1 MPKIVKPLSFSEVDK
16 AKVKDKEY
24 RLSDGGGLFLRVRLS
39 GTKDWIFRYQAP
51 ITGKRSDISFGAF
64 PTVGLADARAKR
76 EEAKVLLSKN
86 IDPKNHK
93 KEQLKNEQTRLANT
107 LKEVA
112 AQWFKVKENEVT
124 PDYAE
129 DIWRSLTLHVF
140 PAMGDIPISNV
151 NATDTILIIK
161 PLEAKGSLETVK
173 RVCQRLNEVMVFAVN
188 TGLIQS
194 NPLSG
199 IKAAF
204 KTPQKKNF
212 PTLKPNQL
220 PMLMRALSTASIKIV
235 TRCLIEWQL
244 HTMVRPSEAAQVKW
258 SDIDFENKTWT
269 VARFKN
275 SHKTDYVHI
284 VPLSDQAL
292 SILDFIQPLSG
303 KREYVFPADRDPKRH
318 TNEQTA
324 NMALKRM
331 GFEKVLVAHGLRSI
345 ASTALN
351 EHGFD
356 PDVIES
362 CLAHIDKNE
371 VRRAYNR
378 ADYLERR
385 RVVMAYW
392 SNFIEQAA
400 KGNTG
405 IATSNITQLKM
416 AN

>member
-24 RLSDGGGLFLRVRLS
+24 RLSDGGGLFLRVRLT

-64 PTVGLADARAKR
+64 PTVSLADARAKR
-76 EEAKVLLSKN
+76 EKAKILLSKN

-107 LKEVA
+107 LEEVA
-112 AQWFKVKENEVT
+112 AQWFKVKEHEVT
-124 PDYAE
+124 ADYAE
-129 DIWRSLTLHVF
+129 DVWRSLKLHVF
-140 PAMGDIPISNV
+140 PAMGDTPISDV
-151 NATDTILIIK
+151 NATETILIIK

-204 KTPQKKNF
+204 KAPQKKNF
-212 PTLKPNQL
+212 PTLKPDQL
-220 PMLMRALSTASIKIV
+220 PTLMRALNTASIKIV

-292 SILDFIQPLSG
+292 SILNFIQPLSG
-303 KREYVFPADRDPKRH
+303 RREYVFPADRDPKRH

-362 CLAHIDKNE
+362 CLAHIDKNS

-378 ADYLERR
+378 ADYLKRR
-385 RVVMAYW
+385 RSVMAYW

-400 KGNTG
+400 NGNTG
-405 IATSNITQLKM
+405 IATSNNTQLKM